1 MMVEFS
7 QICRELQ
14 GCTSLGFSGLK
25 NADSRRMHHDSL
37 YLLRC
42 SMHFLMHPAAHP
54 DDTEN
59 LHVHYCCQLGLQVV
73 SAEHLFACFRAT
85 AALFQPGTSALTNQP
100 GASLGRDNSSVVDL
114 LQVEIFALQ
123 KNQNYWKSSP

>member
-1 MMVEFS
+1 MLVVLCPTFGFVLKVTKGHTLKKMVEFS

-14 GCTSLGFSGLK
+14 GHISWGFSGLK
-25 NADSRRMHHDSL
+25 TVDSQEMHHDSL

-42 SMHFLMHPAAHP
+42 STHFLMHLAAHP

-73 SAEHLFACFRAT
+73 SAELK
-85 AALFQPGTSALTNQP
+85 
-100 GASLGRDNSSVVDL
+100 AS
-114 LQVEIFALQ
+114 
-123 KNQNYWKSSP
+123 